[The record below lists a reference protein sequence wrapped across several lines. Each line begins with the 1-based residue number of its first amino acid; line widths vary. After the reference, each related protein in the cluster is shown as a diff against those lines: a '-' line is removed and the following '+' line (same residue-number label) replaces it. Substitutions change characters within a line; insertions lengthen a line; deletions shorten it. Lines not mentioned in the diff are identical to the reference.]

1 MEGNQQTFGPLDSVD
16 LNAKGNSKRH
26 GRMIIVTFIVLLVG
40 VFGFTI
46 SKNKSLQEKIMNL
59 NPLSFQKPSTM
70 TIREDETMV
79 TKSEIADRAQPWLEV
94 VSENGSK
101 EFEMGKPIVLFVK
114 GFSAGKDIAGFDLL
128 LKIDRGIFKVDSITS
143 VLDGFKIV
151 NFDREDHFTVTGFK
165 DLQLKTPVIFDN
177 TNILKIELTPLG
189 TGVGTVSVIGQSGKE
204 STQLVDVDVN
214 SLKPQIG
221 SVSVSV
227 K

>member
-16 LNAKGNSKRH
+16 LNAKGNPKRH
-26 GRMIIVTFIVLLVG
+26 GRMIVVTLLVILVG

-46 SKNKSLQEKIMNL
+46 SKNKSLQEKILKL
-59 NPLSFQKPSTM
+59 NPMSFQKPSTM
-70 TIREDETMV
+70 TIRENETMV

-94 VSENGSK
+94 VSDKGST
-101 EFEMGKPIVLFVK
+101 EAEVDKPIVLMVK
-114 GFSAGKDIAGFDLL
+114 GFSARKDIAGYDLL

-143 VLDGFKIV
+143 VIDGFKIV
-151 NFDREDHFTVTGFK
+151 SFDREDHFTVTGFK

-177 TNILKIELTPLG
+177 TNILKIELTPLKK
-189 TGVGTVSVIGQSGKE
+189 GVGTVSVVGQSGKE
-204 STQLVDVDVN
+204 NTQFVDIDVN

-221 SVSVSV
+221 SVSVNV